1 MTFEIVIT
9 LLVVAGVLVLFTT
22 TRFDTDVIL
31 VGAMV
36 LIVLLGVLTPDQALQ
51 GFASP
56 GVPHDRRAVRRR
68 RRAARNRRH
77 GVDIALGARQAD
89 SRSRWRRPSSC
100 SRPGR

>member
-1 MTFEIVIT
+1 MTFEIFIT
-9 LLVVAGVLVLFTT
+9 LLVVAGVLLLFTT

-56 GVPHDRRAVRRR
+56 GVLTI
-68 RRAARNRRH
+68 AALYVVVAGLRET
-77 GVDIALGARQAD
+77 GAMAWI
-89 SRSRWRRPSSC
+89 SRWVLGKPTSLPVAQTKPDQNARDP
-100 SRPGR
+100 